1 MKLAILSDIHANL
14 EALRAT
20 LDEISA
26 HRVDRIVCL
35 GDVVGYNAN
44 PNECV
49 ALLRQQ
55 VPLCV
60 AGNHDRAATG
70 QITTQ
75 GFSQTAARAI
85 EWTRSHLD
93 PSSTTYLASR
103 PLTAAIEHHIVAVH
117 GALHPDTGQ
126 DLVRLETEELLRQ
139 TFEALLYH
147 PSRARV
153 CAFGHTHRLG
163 VFELRHG
170 TMQELKG
177 DQIPLHD
184 DAYYLVNPGSVG
196 QQHAADRR
204 ASFLVL
210 DTARR
215 LVTVHRVSYDVAAAL
230 GKTQRAGLA
239 PPLSFLPDPVRK
251 SLKWGV
257 RAVGLS
263 GVVRRIA
270 G

>member
-1 MKLAILSDIHANL
+1 MKIAIISDIHANL

-26 HRVDRIVCL
+26 RRVDRIVCL
-35 GDVVGYNAN
+35 GDVVGYNAD
-44 PNECV
+44 PSECV

-55 VPLCV
+55 APLCV
-60 AGNHDRAATG
+60 AGNHDRAVTG
-70 QITTQ
+70 QTKTQ
-75 GFSQTAARAI
+75 GFSVTAARAV

-93 PSSTTYLASR
+93 RAGMTYLATR
-103 PLTAAIEHHIVAVH
+103 PLMAALDHHLVAVH

-126 DLVRLETEELLRQ
+126 EVVRLETDELRRQ

-170 TMQELKG
+170 VMQELKG

-184 DAYYLVNPGSVG
+184 DAYYLLNPGSVG
-196 QQHAADRR
+196 QQRAADRR
-204 ASFLVL
+204 ASFLL
-210 DTARR
+210 FDTARR
-215 LVTVHRVSYDVAAAL
+215 LVTVHRVPYDVAAAF
-230 GKTQRAGLA
+230 GKTRRAGLA
-239 PPLSFLPDPVRK
+239 PPFSFLPNPVRT
-251 SLKWGV
+251 SLKWSV